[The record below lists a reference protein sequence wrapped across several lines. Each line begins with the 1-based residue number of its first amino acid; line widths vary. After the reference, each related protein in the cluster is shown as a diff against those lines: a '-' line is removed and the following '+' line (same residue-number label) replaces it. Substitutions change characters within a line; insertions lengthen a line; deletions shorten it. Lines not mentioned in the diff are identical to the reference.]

1 MKAILG
7 KLSILCFVALIII
20 LLCAIPIIA
29 ADDPMGAVFLLVFLT
44 PLFTTV
50 GLVLGYLSALKQET
64 PKCYRYIG
72 FFLNLAWFPC
82 VVLYV
87 LCRTPF

>member
-1 MKAILG
+1 MKAIFG
-7 KLSILCFVALIII
+7 KLSILCFVVLIII
-20 LLCAIPIIA
+20 LFCALPVIFK
-29 ADDPMGAVFLLVFLT
+29 DDPMGAVIMLVFLT

-50 GLVLGYLSALKQET
+50 GLVLGYLSALRQET

-72 FFLNLAWFPC
+72 FFMNLVWFPC